1 MESHKGEN
9 MNNYK
14 RLFLCALPVAL
25 HLPANASQSETYI
38 VLLDDASSPKK
49 MTRSTQVNSVK
60 EKANQVLQRL
70 ANVPE
75 SVHMRSFR
83 THAPV
88 LADSIYQ
95 NLNSFS
101 VKLSTGQAEKLNEM
115 AEVKGV
121 YPDVIFSADGVHGQ
135 NSQRVASWGLDR
147 SDQRELPLDGEYE
160 VGRYTGKGVS
170 IYVIDSGIDF
180 SHPDFGGRAQSGW
193 DFVDNDSD
201 ASDCHGHGT
210 HVAGTASG
218 RQYGIAPEA
227 DIYSVRV
234 LNCENKGWGSQ
245 ILKSFDWVIEHA
257 KQQGQPAVINYSISR
272 STRWA
277 PLDQAVDR
285 LITEYNLP
293 FVHAAANNNTDACT
307 KTPHSEYSIT
317 VGASTND
324 DYRWYSSNWG
334 ECVTLFAPGT
344 NIISARNHGGYQSM
358 SGTSMATPH
367 VAGQVARLLEVNPKA
382 SPSELKRLLIENS
395 TVNALYNVGDGSPNR
410 LLYVKGD
417 DSTDVNQPP
426 IAVATS
432 NQYELTGA
440 GTISLTGD
448 ASSDPDGDE
457 LVYQWQQL
465 APSSPLAILVS
476 PSASKTNVG
485 FDEHGADITYRFLL
499 TVSDGVTSDS
509 TEVRVVQ
516 KAQPTVPNGV
526 QWESSKTYASPC
538 ERVSW
543 KGSEWENQWWTVG
556 NEPGVGGTWG
566 VWRKVGDSNNRCG

>member
-1 MESHKGEN
+1 MY
-9 MNNYK
+9 NYK
-14 RLFLCALPVAL
+14 RLFLCVLPIAL

-75 SVHMRSFR
+75 SVHTRSSR
-83 THAPV
+83 THAPIW
-88 LADSIYQ
+88 ADSIYQ

-101 VKLSTGQAEKLNEM
+101 VKLSTGQAEKLKEM
-115 AEVKGV
+115 TEVKGV
-121 YPDVIFSADGVHGQ
+121 YPDVIFSADGVHRQ

-210 HVAGTASG
+210 HVAGTAAG
-218 RQYGIAPEA
+218 RQYGIAQGA

-334 ECVTLFAPGT
+334 ECVTLFAPGA

-395 TVNALYNVGDGSPNR
+395 TANALYNVGDGSPNR

-448 ASSDPDGDE
+448 ASSDPDGDQ
-457 LVYQWQQL
+457 LMYKWQQL
-465 APSSPLAILVS
+465 APSSPLAIIAS

-499 TVSDGVTSDS
+499 TVNDGVTSDS

-516 KAQPTVPNGV
+516 KAQPTTPNGV

-556 NEPGVGGTWG
+556 NEPGAGGAWG
-566 VWRKVGDSNNRCG
+566 VWRKVGGSNNRCG

>member
-1 MESHKGEN
+1 

-14 RLFLCALPVAL
+14 RLFFCALPIAL

-38 VLLDDASSPKK
+38 VLLDDVGQQKTMA
-49 MTRSTQVNSVK
+49 RSTQVISVK

-70 ANVPE
+70 VNVSE
-75 SVHMRSFR
+75 SVHTRSSR
-83 THAPV
+83 THNPIW
-88 LADSIYQ
+88 ADNVYQ

-101 VKLSTGQAEKLNEM
+101 VELSTGQAEKLKEM

-121 YPDVIFSADGVHGQ
+121 YPDVIFSADGVNSE

-147 SDQRELPLDGEYE
+147 SDQRELPLDGQYE

-210 HVAGTASG
+210 HVAGTAAG

-234 LNCENKGWGSQ
+234 LNCENKGWGSD
-245 ILKSFDWVIEHA
+245 ILESFDWVIEHA
-257 KQQGQPAVINYSISR
+257 KQRGQPAVINYSISR

-277 PLDQAVDR
+277 PIDEAVDK
-285 LITEYNLP
+285 LVTQHHIS

-317 VGASTND
+317 VGASTKD
-324 DYRWYSSNWG
+324 DYRWSDSNWG
-334 ECVTLFAPGT
+334 TCVTLFAPGAS
-344 NIISARNHGGYQSM
+344 IISARNHGGYQSM

-367 VAGQVARLLEVNPKA
+367 VTGQVARLLEANPKA
-382 SPSELKRLLIENS
+382 LPSELKQSLIESS
-395 TVNALYNVGDGSPNR
+395 TPNALYNVGSGSPNR
-410 LLYVKGD
+410 LLYTELEGAGD
-417 DSTDVNQPP
+417 TNQAP

-432 NQYELTGA
+432 NLYELTGA
-440 GTISLTGD
+440 GSISLSG
-448 ASSDPDGDE
+448 AQSSDPNGDLLTFE
-457 LVYQWQQL
+457 WKQL
-465 APSSPLAILVS
+465 SPSSPLADIAS
-476 PSASKTNVG
+476 PTTEETTVRFAEIAT
-485 FDEHGADITYRFLL
+485 DTTYRFLL
-499 TVSDGVTSDS
+499 TVKDGSLFDTS
-509 TEVRVVQ
+509 EVVVVQ
-516 KAQPTVPNGV
+516 NAKVASTGETWNR
-526 QWESSKTYASPC
+526 SKTYASPC
-538 ERVSW
+538 HRVSW
-543 KGSEWENQWWTVG
+543 NGDEWDNQWWTSG
-556 NEPGVGGTWG
+556 NEPGADGTWG
-566 VWRKVGDSNNRCG
+566 VWRKVGSTNNQCN

>member
-1 MESHKGEN
+1 

-38 VLLDDASSPKK
+38 VLLDDANSPKK

-95 NLNSFS
+95 NLDSFS
-101 VKLSTGQAEKLNEM
+101 VKLSTGQAEKLKEM

-147 SDQRELPLDGEYE
+147 SDQRELPLDGQYE

-210 HVAGTASG
+210 HVAGTAAG
-218 RQYGIAPEA
+218 GKYGIAPEA

-272 STRWA
+272 SSRWA

-334 ECVTLFAPGT
+334 ECVTLFAPGA

-395 TVNALYNVGDGSPNR
+395 TANALYNVGDGSPNR

-448 ASSDPDGDE
+448 ASSDPDGDQ
-457 LVYQWQQL
+457 LMYQWQQL
-465 APSSPLAILVS
+465 APSSPLTIIAS
-476 PSASKTNVG
+476 PSASKTNVD

-516 KAQPTVPNGV
+516 KAQPTAPNGV

-556 NEPGVGGTWG
+556 NEPGAGGIWG
-566 VWRKVGDSNNRCG
+566 VWRKVGGSNNRCG

>member
-1 MESHKGEN
+1 

-14 RLFLCALPVAL
+14 RLFLFVLPIAL

-75 SVHMRSFR
+75 SVHTRSSR
-83 THAPV
+83 THAP

-101 VKLSTGQAEKLNEM
+101 VKLSTGQAEKLKEM
-115 AEVKGV
+115 TEVKGV
-121 YPDVIFSADGVHGQ
+121 YPDVIFSADGVHRQ

-210 HVAGTASG
+210 HVAGTAAG

-285 LITEYNLP
+285 LITQYNLP

-307 KTPHSEYSIT
+307 KTPHSDYSIT

-334 ECVTLFAPGT
+334 ACVTLFAPGA

-367 VAGQVARLLEVNPKA
+367 VAGQVARLLEVEPKA

-395 TVNALYNVGDGSPNR
+395 TANALYNVGDGSPNR

-426 IAVATS
+426 IAIATS

-448 ASSDPDGDE
+448 ASSDPDGDQ
-457 LVYQWQQL
+457 LMYQWQQL
-465 APSSPLAILVS
+465 APSSPLAIIAS
-476 PSASKTNVG
+476 PSASKTNVD

-516 KAQPTVPNGV
+516 KAQPTTPNGV

-556 NEPGVGGTWG
+556 NEPGAGGIWG

>member
-1 MESHKGEN
+1 

-14 RLFLCALPVAL
+14 RLFLFVLPIAL

-75 SVHMRSFR
+75 SVHTRSSR
-83 THAPV
+83 THVP

-101 VKLSTGQAEKLNEM
+101 VKLSTGQAEKLKEM
-115 AEVKGV
+115 TEVKGV
-121 YPDVIFSADGVHGQ
+121 YPDVIFSADGVHRQ

-210 HVAGTASG
+210 HVAGTAAG

-245 ILKSFDWVIEHA
+245 ILNSFDWVIEHA

-317 VGASTND
+317 VGVSTND

-334 ECVTLFAPGT
+334 ECVTLFAPGA

-367 VAGQVARLLEVNPKA
+367 VAGQVARLLEAEPKA

-395 TVNALYNVGDGSPNR
+395 TANALYNVGDGSPNR
-410 LLYVKGD
+410 LLYIKGE
-417 DSTDVNQPP
+417 DSTEVNQPP
-426 IAVATS
+426 VAVATS

-448 ASSDPDGDE
+448 ASSDPDGDQ
-457 LVYQWQQL
+457 LMYQWQQL
-465 APSSPLAILVS
+465 APSSPLAILAS
-476 PSASKTNVG
+476 PSASKTNVD
-485 FDEHGADITYRFLL
+485 FDEHAADITYRFLL

-516 KAQPTVPNGV
+516 KAKPITPNGV

-556 NEPGVGGTWG
+556 NEPGAGGIWG
-566 VWRKVGDSNNRCG
+566 VWRKVGGSNNRCG

>member
-1 MESHKGEN
+1 

-14 RLFLCALPVAL
+14 RLFFCALPIAL

-38 VLLDDASSPKK
+38 VLLDDVGQQKTMA
-49 MTRSTQVNSVK
+49 RSTQVISVK

-70 ANVPE
+70 VNVSE
-75 SVHMRSFR
+75 SVHTRSSR
-83 THAPV
+83 THNPIW
-88 LADSIYQ
+88 ADNVYQ

-101 VKLSTGQAEKLNEM
+101 VELSTGQAEKLKEM

-121 YPDVIFSADGVHGQ
+121 YPDVIFSADGVNSE

-147 SDQRELPLDGEYE
+147 SDQRELPLDGQYE

-210 HVAGTASG
+210 HVAGTAAG

-257 KQQGQPAVINYSISR
+257 KQRGQPAVINYSISR
-272 STRWA
+272 STRWS
-277 PLDQAVDR
+277 PIDEAVDK
-285 LITEYNLP
+285 LVTQHHIS

-317 VGASTND
+317 VGASTKD
-324 DYRWYSSNWG
+324 DYRWSDSNWG
-334 ECVTLFAPGT
+334 TCVTLFAPGAS
-344 NIISARNHGGYQSM
+344 IISARNHGGYQRM

-367 VAGQVARLLEVNPKA
+367 VTGQVARLLEANPEA
-382 SPSELKRLLIENS
+382 LPSELKQSLIESS
-395 TVNALYNVGDGSPNR
+395 TPNALYNVGSGSPNR
-410 LLYVKGD
+410 LLYTELEGAGD
-417 DSTDVNQPP
+417 TNQPP

-432 NQYELTGA
+432 NLYELTGA
-440 GTISLTGD
+440 GSISLSG
-448 ASSDPDGDE
+448 AQSSDPNGDLLTFE
-457 LVYQWQQL
+457 WKQL
-465 APSSPLAILVS
+465 SPSSPLADIAS
-476 PSASKTNVG
+476 PTTEETTVRFA
-485 FDEHGADITYRFLL
+485 EIAADTTYRFLL
-499 TVSDGVTSDS
+499 TVKDGSLFDTS
-509 TEVRVVQ
+509 EVVVVQ
-516 KAQPTVPNGV
+516 KAKVASTGEM
-526 QWESSKTYASPC
+526 WDRSKTYASPC
-538 ERVSW
+538 HRVSW
-543 KGSEWENQWWTVG
+543 NGDEWENQWWTSG
-556 NEPGVGGTWG
+556 NEPGADGKWG
-566 VWRKVGDSNNRCG
+566 VWRKVGSTNNQCN

>member
-1 MESHKGEN
+1 MD
-9 MNNYK
+9 NYK

-38 VLLDDASSPKK
+38 VLLDDASSPNK

-70 ANVPE
+70 ANVTE
-75 SVHMRSFR
+75 SVHIRSFR

-101 VKLSTGQAEKLNEM
+101 VKLSTGQADKLKEM

-210 HVAGTASG
+210 HVAGTAAG

-272 STRWA
+272 SSRWA

-334 ECVTLFAPGT
+334 ECVTLFAPGA

-395 TVNALYNVGDGSPNR
+395 TANALYNVGDGSPNR

-448 ASSDPDGDE
+448 ASSDPDGDQ
-457 LVYQWQQL
+457 LMYQWQQL
-465 APSSPLAILVS
+465 APSSPLAILAS

-509 TEVRVVQ
+509 TEVRVLQ
-516 KAQPTVPNGV
+516 KAQPTTPNDV

-556 NEPGVGGTWG
+556 NEPGAGGTWG

>member
-1 MESHKGEN
+1 

-14 RLFLCALPVAL
+14 RLFLFVLPIAL

-75 SVHMRSFR
+75 SVHTRSSR
-83 THAPV
+83 THVP

-101 VKLSTGQAEKLNEM
+101 VKLSTGQAEKLKEM
-115 AEVKGV
+115 TEVKGV
-121 YPDVIFSADGVHGQ
+121 YPDVIFSADGVHRQ

-210 HVAGTASG
+210 HVAGTAAG

-245 ILKSFDWVIEHA
+245 ILNSFDWVIEHA

-285 LITEYNLP
+285 LITVYNLP

-334 ECVTLFAPGT
+334 ECVTLFAPGA

-358 SGTSMATPH
+358 SGTSMAAPH

-395 TVNALYNVGDGSPNR
+395 TANALYNVGDGSPNR

-448 ASSDPDGDE
+448 ASSDPDGDQ
-457 LVYQWQQL
+457 LMYQWQQL
-465 APSSPLAILVS
+465 APSSPLAIIAS
-476 PSASKTNVG
+476 PSASKTNVD

-516 KAQPTVPNGV
+516 KAQPTTPNGV
-526 QWESSKTYASPC
+526 QWELSKTYASPC
-538 ERVSW
+538 DRVSW

-556 NEPGVGGTWG
+556 NEPGAGGAWG